1 MIAIIDYDGGN
12 YKSVINILK
21 RSKINHILSNKK
33 SEILNCEKII
43 LPGVS
48 NFDYCMKKLKFLE
61 LDKILYEA
69 VIVKKKNILGICSG
83 MQVLGSYSEEGNV
96 EGLNFING
104 KIKKIISDKYYKV
117 PHMGWN
123 KVNTKNNDLFKN
135 ISDMTRFYFCHSY
148 YFSSND
154 KNLIINTTKYKFD
167 ICAAFK
173 YENIYGVQFHPEKS
187 YIDGSKLINNFHEIC
202 L

>member
-1 MIAIIDYDGGN
+1 
-12 YKSVINILK
+12 
-21 RSKINHILSNKK
+21 
-33 SEILNCEKII
+33 
-43 LPGVS
+43 
-48 NFDYCMKKLKFLE
+48 
-61 LDKILYEA
+61 
-69 VIVKKKNILGICSG
+69 

-173 YENIYGVQFHPEKS
+173 YKNIYGTISSRKS
-187 YIDGSKLINNFHEIC
+187 YIDGSKLINNFYEIC